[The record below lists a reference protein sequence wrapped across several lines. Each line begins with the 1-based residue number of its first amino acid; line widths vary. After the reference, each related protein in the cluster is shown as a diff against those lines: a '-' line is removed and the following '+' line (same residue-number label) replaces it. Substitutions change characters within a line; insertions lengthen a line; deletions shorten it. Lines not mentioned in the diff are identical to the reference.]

1 MSLIVARLLRD
12 GVVPILERTQ
22 VGITLGAFYNLMF
35 NSGHGS
41 PGFPCFRFVDRYGQG

>member
-1 MSLIVARLLRD
+1 VSMIVAPSFGE

-22 VGITLGAFYNLMF
+22 MGITLGAFYNFMF

-41 PGFPCFRFVDRYGQG
+41 PGFPWFGICRSL